1 MGMKRQIYRL
11 MAGALA
17 AAMFC
22 LPAMAVEEE
31 AAVQQPSP
39 WAYEALADSYALG
52 MLDDNY
58 ATYIQSA
65 VTMEQVEHLTGIV
78 ADKLAL
84 LYLPEAEAGIEPLV
98 VDTTRGGVMNALY
111 QEAAAYKLP
120 GVEEGAESFLV
131 SLNVVRGDGTGLAAE
146 RDCTYQEAMVMAQRL
161 VLAVY
166 DLNDAGSKGLL
177 WKAVNGENTLYLL
190 GTIHADRSNVYPF
203 HSSLR
208 DAILAADKVIFE
220 LDFNDTAGIEAF
232 AAMQTYSDGTGLKD
246 HISPELYA
254 ETVELFGKLGMSEEQ
269 VNAYKPWPLMLTL
282 NNMLTADESTS
293 GNAMAI
299 DVYVNSKA
307 VNHGA
312 AIDAV
317 ETYVFQGKIF
327 DTLSPEYQE
336 EGLASGIA
344 LVKAAMGD
352 GEQSLSEEEQMELE
366 EALAIQQQT
375 LDAMMEAWKNRDA
388 AAFEASYNKAAIVE
402 SDDEMNARL
411 FTDRDPNMI
420 QAAAAYLETE
430 GENTFFMA
438 AGAGHMV
445 DPGGIVSGLRDLG
458 YTVELVE

>member
-146 RDCTYQEAMVMAQRL
+146 RDCTYQEAMVMASGWFWQF
-161 VLAVY
+161 
-166 DLNDAGSKGLL
+166 
-177 WKAVNGENTLYLL
+177 
-190 GTIHADRSNVYPF
+190 TI
-203 HSSLR
+203 
-208 DAILAADKVIFE
+208 
-220 LDFNDTAGIEAF
+220 
-232 AAMQTYSDGTGLKD
+232 
-246 HISPELYA
+246 
-254 ETVELFGKLGMSEEQ
+254 
-269 VNAYKPWPLMLTL
+269 
-282 NNMLTADESTS
+282 
-293 GNAMAI
+293 
-299 DVYVNSKA
+299 
-307 VNHGA
+307 
-312 AIDAV
+312 
-317 ETYVFQGKIF
+317 
-327 DTLSPEYQE
+327 
-336 EGLASGIA
+336 
-344 LVKAAMGD
+344 
-352 GEQSLSEEEQMELE
+352 
-366 EALAIQQQT
+366 
-375 LDAMMEAWKNRDA
+375 
-388 AAFEASYNKAAIVE
+388 
-402 SDDEMNARL
+402 
-411 FTDRDPNMI
+411 
-420 QAAAAYLETE
+420 
-430 GENTFFMA
+430 
-438 AGAGHMV
+438 
-445 DPGGIVSGLRDLG
+445 
-458 YTVELVE
+458 